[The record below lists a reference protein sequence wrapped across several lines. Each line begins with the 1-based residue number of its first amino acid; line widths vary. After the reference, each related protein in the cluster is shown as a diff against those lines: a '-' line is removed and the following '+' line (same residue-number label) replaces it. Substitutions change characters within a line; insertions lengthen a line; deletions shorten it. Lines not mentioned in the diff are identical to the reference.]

1 MKRQTRRVTDV
12 IDGGEFV
19 ARSHRVAIP
28 EGVNAVGMHR
38 ITWPQMGPFIHDSVW
53 EMLKQSSFAE
63 PTISPMQLR
72 EQPAEYRVRTD
83 LGLSN
88 RLAA

>member
-1 MKRQTRRVTDV
+1 V

-28 EGVNAVGMHR
+28 QSVNAVEMHR
-38 ITWPQMGPFIHDSVW
+38 ITWPQMGPFIRREVGAMLRTPLLASIPASTMLHDLVVPYRTRCMRES
-53 EMLKQSSFAE
+53 AE
-63 PTISPMQLR
+63 
-72 EQPAEYRVRTD
+72 
-83 LGLSN
+83 